1 MDRWRRRRRLGGRLC
16 QLRVGAKEM
25 GLALQPKMMET
36 MNRDPARLPQKVMN
50 QWSSILQ
57 MGKRRCRTDTAVYYY
72 MSDSARR
79 ERWLVKLTMNVPV
92 HRSAPVRTISTKPYG
107 KTMAPRRRA
116 GPGAFSW
123 SHGLVLA
130 VKHEAAAKERRHPA
144 LTDDRNTLRGCMR
157 PLWTPAL
164 ETISVTWLG
173 V

>member
-1 MDRWRRRRRLGGRLC
+1 
-16 QLRVGAKEM
+16 
-25 GLALQPKMMET
+25 MMET

-57 MGKRRCRTDTAVYYY
+57 MGKRRCRTDTAVY
-72 MSDSARR
+72 
-79 ERWLVKLTMNVPV
+79 MNVPV